1 MKLKLICSLVIASL
15 TTFAAN
21 AEAGV
26 PSGLV
31 AVNDVNASNKGAET
45 GALSGVVV
53 DETGEPVAFASVV
66 LVKEGRI
73 VAGAVTD
80 EKGRFQ
86 IKAAAGKYT
95 LTVEFIGYEKYSAS
109 VELSAGR
116 TDVGSVV
123 LKQMAN
129 VLGGSVVSARQ
140 EARRASVERTT
151 ITADAYLAGGKGSV
165 SDIIRGASALRGKAN
180 VLVLIDGVPTMVT
193 DLESIPA
200 ANVKSIDII
209 TNPDAKYDSEG
220 TGGIINIVM
229 KKPTAAGVSGI
240 IGMNYGFS
248 HFANG
253 QFALTSNSPRI
264 SWRVSGNA
272 KYEDDLIEGTLSR
285 SFVAT
290 GSGIDQQIHSAKTT
304 ANANV
309 GGGVTIRP
317 NKKNTITADVRL
329 LLPRYNTKQDFH
341 NLYTSADGVR
351 SENRFSDVT
360 WNREN
365 IDASA
370 SWRHVM
376 VPEHSEFTLGA
387 NVSKIWG
394 HRPSFYYLHDEMVSK
409 SDSGGSPFI
418 TSAQGDA
425 KFKYALGTLEC
436 GAKITFRSNDQYS
449 EFYSSNGSEWMLSP
463 EFSADLDHHEYVP
476 AAYVLFSSK
485 EDKKFSY
492 KLGLRTEYSI
502 VTLHSKKESL
512 DKKKGDLFV
521 APSLSGTYRI
531 GAGQTLSLA
540 YGRRIGRPTYPQL
553 NPYMCMVD
561 ANTFE
566 QGNLDLDAEKTD
578 NIDLSYSMKKGAFSL
593 FSDIYLNHTKD
604 YITQVSTLADG
615 DKLLSTYVGC
625 ARDMKAGL
633 DLSLKVAPTRWLDA
647 TLSTNTYHS
656 VTRGE
661 LVGMDIDNQGWSN
674 SSNLLVNVSARRGT
688 DLQLQYVLM
697 TPQYYPQFTTALNH
711 YMNVGMKQSL
721 CKGALVLS
729 ITATDV
735 FGTDKWEIHSS
746 NSVFTLANTSLRKS
760 RMLWLGVS
768 YNFNSF
774 KQQKTQKK
782 QEVDRSRLNLGL

>member
-15 TTFAAN
+15 MTFVAN
-21 AEAGV
+21 
-26 PSGLV
+26 
-31 AVNDVNASNKGAET
+31 AET

-53 DETGEPVAFASVV
+53 DEDGEAVAYASAV
-66 LVKEGRI
+66 LVREGKI
-73 VAGAVTD
+73 IAGAVTD

-116 TDVGSVV
+116 TDVGRVV
-123 LKQMAN
+123 LKQMAD
-129 VLGGSVVSARQ
+129 VLGGAVVSARQ

-151 ITADAYLAGGKGSV
+151 ITADAYMAGGKGSV
-165 SDIIRGASALRGKAN
+165 SDLIRGATALRGKAN
-180 VLVLIDGVPTMVT
+180 VLVLIDGVATTVT

-200 ANVKSIDII
+200 ANVKSVDII
-209 TNPDAKYDSEG
+209 TNPDARYDSEG

-229 KKPTAAGVSGI
+229 KKPTAAGTSGI
-240 IGMNYGFS
+240 IGINYGFS
-248 HFANG
+248 HFVNG
-253 QFALTSNSPRI
+253 QFAVTSNSPRV
-264 SWRVSGNA
+264 SWRVNGNA
-272 KYEDDLIEGTLSR
+272 KYEDDIIDGTLKR

-290 GSGIDQQIHSAKTT
+290 GRGIEQQIHSAKTT

-309 GGGVTIRP
+309 GGGVTLRP
-317 NKKNTITADVRL
+317 DKKNTVNADIRL

-341 NLYTSADGVR
+341 NIYTMADVQR

-376 VPEHSEFTLGA
+376 VPEHSEFSLAA
-387 NVSKIWG
+387 NISKIWG
-394 HRPSFYYLHDEMVSK
+394 HRPSYYYLYDVMVGQ

-418 TSAQGDA
+418 TSAQGDF
-425 KFKYALGTLEC
+425 KFKYAPGTLEC
-436 GAKITFRSNDQYS
+436 GAKMTYRSNDQYS
-449 EFYSSNGSEWMLSP
+449 EFFTYTCPDWIHSSEL
-463 EFSADLDHHEYVP
+463 SADLIHHEYVP
-476 AAYVLFSSK
+476 AAYVLFSSNEK
-485 EDKKFSY
+485 KKFSY
-492 KLGLRTEYSI
+492 KVGLRTEFGI
-502 VTLHSKKESL
+502 VTLHSEKEKV
-512 DKKKGDLFV
+512 DKTKGDLFI
-521 APSLSGTYRI
+521 APSFSGTYKM
-531 GAGQTLSLA
+531 GAGQTLALA

-553 NPYMCMVD
+553 NPYMSMID

-593 FSDIYLNHTKD
+593 FADLYLNYTKD
-604 YITQVSTLADG
+604 YITQVSTLTEG

-625 ARDMKAGL
+625 ASDMKTGL
-633 DLSLKVAPTRWLDA
+633 DLSIKLAPARWFDA
-647 TLSTNTYHS
+647 TLSANTYLS
-656 VTRGE
+656 DTRGE
-661 LVGMDIDNQGWSN
+661 MAGLDMDNHGWSN
-674 SSNLLVNVSARRGT
+674 SSNLLMNFMASRGT
-688 DLQLQYVLM
+688 DLQLQYVLT

-711 YMNVGMKQSL
+711 YMNVGVKQSL
-721 CKGALVLS
+721 CKGALVMS

-735 FGTDKWEIHSS
+735 FGTDRWEIHSA
-746 NSVFTLANTSLRKS
+746 NSVFTLSNTSLRKS
-760 RMLWLGVS
+760 RMLWLGLT

-782 QEVDRSRLNLGL
+782 QEADRSRLNLGL